1 MYLTLD
7 ILSDNDP
14 SFTEDKTYEW
24 EKRVEE
30 DSSPKLR
37 FPLKMRDEIL
47 MGGLE
52 FKEPIIESP
61 KEKKKKENNEAKV
74 IDMRKSNKNNKN
86 IF

>member
-1 MYLTLD
+1 
-7 ILSDNDP
+7 
-14 SFTEDKTYEW
+14 
-24 EKRVEE
+24 
-30 DSSPKLR
+30 
-37 FPLKMRDEIL
+37 MRDEIL

-74 IDMRKSNKNNKN
+74 IDIRKSNKNNKN